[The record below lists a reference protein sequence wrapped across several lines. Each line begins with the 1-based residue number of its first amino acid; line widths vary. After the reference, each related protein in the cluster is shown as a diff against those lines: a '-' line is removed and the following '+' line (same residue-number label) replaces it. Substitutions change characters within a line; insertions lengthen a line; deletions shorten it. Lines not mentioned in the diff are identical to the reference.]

1 MIQEKLNMQ
10 KSFYNF
16 LIDNILSDFFKKH
29 PAKKGDHYS
38 IIIENS
44 DNRSRFIEAINVSSH
59 TKPLIVENIYIG
71 EKPADVLD
79 RYETVEFDA
88 DDNGASVPFIIADI
102 DSGKEYLPTIRNAVN
117 ANRPYS
123 SYATLFILS
132 DYSVVETLATAAVNL
147 EDEGQPFNAN
157 EISRYISNWV
167 KNQSGLSANEYKYL
181 NTYLN
186 RLSAQITEDNSDL
199 FDFENVMDVL
209 STDTIKNLF
218 NKLSYFNDNDIYSVL
233 GVQDIDKRIEENA
246 KYFDIISSTMS
257 NLDEDAREE
266 DLLKFF
272 EPKLV
277 QKIIKDP
284 EKWQEIDFSVI
295 RESANA
301 KKAKSTLIVEKIIF
315 YTKDGQ
321 ELKPGDYVGRMP
333 EQKRKT
339 KNTYIV
345 CREDCLIKVK
355 IVFNKSVKDLIKKA
369 PKDRKVFDRSL
380 QFDLEDRVESV
391 EVGKDSNIHELV
403 FTKISASKAIF
414 TDFVEYMKVKSN
426 GEVVVN
432 IPDREEIKL
441 GIGSISIETGSE
453 IEWIPD
459 YNMIFRLAS
468 AKDGKLE
475 QSIIFSD
482 KKVKFKINFDNNKIA
497 PKTPFELFE
506 IIWKGGLSF
515 KDAKRFN
522 TYSVITNG
530 EIEISTTK
538 EFRSLLNIEAQL
550 IQEKVFAL
558 YQDCD
563 EEYKSLEIKLPENV
577 KASLLD
583 IYEYYRNKESIPS
596 LTYLDDE
603 IKDLYRKYLDNVY
616 SVINTIEDGGYLK
629 EEELGLTKLGVV
641 ITKDNVLLSPFHPVL
656 ISFILDF
663 SINFDI
669 IDYQSNVLRL
679 VSPQYLMPYISVND
693 SRMAPCIDDFT
704 DKLKTWLVYEPIGKN
719 SHDRAFNITSKSV
732 SNKLKSF
739 ISQFEYLFSD
749 EYCPILINTFGT
761 TDDTNILKGIIEFII
776 SQLKGNKNQ
785 IVQRI
790 EIHEYVDDLLKE
802 TFFEKLNRLNSDDA
816 IKQCLEDISIKTTDK
831 DYYTAHE
838 LIRCIFSKISFYKHR
853 INSDYSNIQYS
864 HITFFQMS
872 TGKEIVKPRMSDLRS
887 ELSMNGLI
895 SIPSTNNNKSRYQIG
910 FGTKGELR
918 DNYISRT
925 AKAMNGLYANEEK
938 EGKAH
943 PFIKGICLA
952 KDYAFDKYD
961 LLKVIYQF
969 SNWVTFLN
977 PEVDLEFF
985 YKQDLYIV
993 HYTDQ
998 YTINAKYDS
1007 ITVTKHIDR
1016 YKSLLLNAFDYCGST
1031 DTEGIDKVSNVL
1043 LDYFNC
1049 LNGQWLLNI
1058 SKQTDFQ
1065 VREKLSIVATVLAM
1079 KTFLGRNEGVIWVP
1093 ISLDEI
1099 LRVTGAIGL
1108 PKDYIFTKDA
1118 LKANGKPISDDL
1130 LMMGVDV
1137 SETKPKVYI
1146 YPIEIKFSQDNIHS
1160 EKGGVQVSNTYKLFA
1175 ERLYGKENFVK
1186 NVYRVFFASQLL
1198 TNLDKMKANE
1208 MVKEEVFQK
1217 VEVIRTKL
1225 LNAEFDLEIGLPIKQ
1240 MGGAALVTFNIH
1252 PDSVETEIVENV
1264 PICHINIH
1272 TPNCLKLLENQA
1284 DDLNDL
1290 LMDKI
1295 YANEDYLVALK
1306 EFHKMIHTELS
1317 DSYIEV
1323 EHDEEDI
1330 TAAIEVENK
1339 TTETLQLDQNLE
1351 DENDLTKDKYPE
1363 IPEIENNEATSKES
1377 VAAISHKPMM
1387 GVTILVGNNKYGNS
1401 PIYFYPN
1408 NTKYVSHPN
1417 LGIIGTMGTGK
1428 TQFARSVIAQFSKES
1443 VNNVNNTPI
1452 GMLVFDYKGDYND
1465 SEFLGN
1471 VGGHCYKANYPFN
1484 PLKLCITE
1492 DMKYMNLPSITANRV
1507 ADSISKA
1514 FGLGNVQTS
1523 TILDAILNAYEE
1535 VGITRDSSTWT
1546 CPAPT
1551 MQRVVDKYLEGD
1563 VKRDT
1568 VYSVFRMLQ
1577 DYQIF
1582 TSDTNNCVTMFEWL
1596 KSVQVIDLTLYE
1608 DNIKKLIVSLILDVF
1623 YAEMKQLKASDQKDG
1638 FRELRTIILVDEAHQ
1653 FMKMKFN
1660 SLRKIISEGR
1670 MFGVGMILS
1679 TQGISDFRTD
1689 EDYSSFIKSWVVHN
1703 VTNPTKADMSAIFGA
1718 SDPNIER
1725 YMSYITNAVTF
1736 QSITKLGNQ
1745 INYIEDMPYFKL
1757 VNIDQ
1762 RFKE

>member
-1 MIQEKLNMQ
+1 MQ

-16 LIDNILSDFFKKH
+16 LIDNVLSDFFKKH

-38 IIIENS
+38 IIIENG
-44 DNRSRFIEAINVSSH
+44 DNRSRFIEAIKVSPH
-59 TKPLIVENIYIG
+59 TKPLTVENIYLG
-71 EKPADVLD
+71 DKPENVFD
-79 RYETVEFDA
+79 RYDTVEFDA

-102 DSGKEYLPTIRNAVN
+102 DSGREYLPTIRNAVN

-147 EDEGQPFNAN
+147 EDEGQPFNAS
-157 EISRYISNWV
+157 EISRYISDWA
-167 KNQSGLSANEYKYL
+167 KNQSSLSTNEYKYL
-181 NTYLN
+181 NAYLS
-186 RLSAQITEDNSDL
+186 RLSVQISENNSDL
-199 FDFENVMDVL
+199 FDFENVMDAL
-209 STDTIKNLF
+209 SNDTIRNLF

-246 KYFDIISSTMS
+246 KYFDIISSTML

-266 DLLKFF
+266 DLLRFF

-321 ELKPGDYVGRMP
+321 ELKQGDYIGRMP

-345 CREDCLIKVK
+345 CREDCLIRVK

-369 PKDRKVFDRSL
+369 PKDKRVFDRSL
-380 QFDLEDRVESV
+380 QFDLEDKVESV

-403 FTKISASKAIF
+403 FTKISAPKAIF
-414 TDFVEYMKVKSN
+414 MDFVEYIKIKSN
-426 GEVVVN
+426 GEVIVN
-432 IPDREEIKL
+432 VPDREEIKL
-441 GIGSISIETGSE
+441 GVGSISIETGSE

-506 IIWKGGLSF
+506 IIWKNRLSF

-522 TYSVITNG
+522 PYSVITNG
-530 EIEISTTK
+530 EMEISTTK
-538 EFRSLLNIEAQL
+538 EFRCLLNIEAQL
-550 IQEKVFAL
+550 VQEKVFAL
-558 YQDCD
+558 YQDCN
-563 EEYKSLEIKLPENV
+563 ETFKPLEIKLPENV
-577 KASLLD
+577 KTSLLD
-583 IYEYYRNKESIPS
+583 IYEYYNDKELVPS

-603 IKDLYRKYLDNVY
+603 IKDLYKKYLDNVC
-616 SVINTIEDGGYLK
+616 SVINNIEDGGYLK
-629 EEELGLTKLGVV
+629 EEELGLTKLGTI
-641 ITKDNVLLSPFHPVL
+641 ITGDNILLSPFHPVL
-656 ISFILDF
+656 VSFILDF
-663 SINFDI
+663 STNFDVV
-669 IDYQSNVLRL
+669 DYQSNVLRL

-693 SRMAPCIDDFT
+693 NRIAPCIDDFT

-732 SNKLKSF
+732 ANKLKSF

-749 EYCPILINTFGT
+749 EDCPILINTFGT
-761 TDDTNILKGIIEFII
+761 TDDTNIFKGIIEFII

-785 IVQRI
+785 IVQKI

-831 DYYTAHE
+831 DYYTVHE
-838 LIRCIFSKISFYKHR
+838 LIRCIFSKILFYKHR
-853 INSDYSNIQYS
+853 INYNDYSNIQYS

-872 TGKEIVKPRMSDLRS
+872 TGKEVIKPRMSDLRS

-925 AKAMNGLYANEEK
+925 TKAMNNLYANEEK
-938 EGKAH
+938 GGKAH

-961 LLKVIYQF
+961 LLKVIYQS

-1007 ITVTKHIDR
+1007 ITVTKHINR
-1016 YKSLLLNAFDYCGST
+1016 YKSLLLNAFDYCGAT
-1031 DTEGIDKVSNVL
+1031 DTEEIDKVSNVL

-1079 KTFLGRNEGVIWVP
+1079 KTFLGRNEGIIWVP

-1137 SETKPKVYI
+1137 SEAKPKVYM
-1146 YPIEIKFSQDNIHS
+1146 YPVEIKFSQDDIHS
-1160 EKGGVQVSNTYKLFA
+1160 GKGGIQVSNTYKLFA
-1175 ERLYGKENFVK
+1175 ERLYGKESFVK

-1198 TNLDKMKANE
+1198 TNFDKMNANG
-1208 MVKEEVFQK
+1208 MVKDELFQK
-1217 VEVIRTKL
+1217 VEDIRTKL

-1240 MGGAALVTFNIH
+1240 MGGAALVTFNAH
-1252 PDSVETEIVENV
+1252 PDSVDTEIVEDV

-1272 TPNCLKLLENQA
+1272 TPNCLKLLENRA

-1290 LMDKI
+1290 LMNKI
-1295 YANEDYLVALK
+1295 YASEDYLVALK
-1306 EFHKMIHTELS
+1306 ELHKMIHTELS

-1323 EHDEEDI
+1323 EDNDEY
-1330 TAAIEVENK
+1330 TAIVEVENK
-1339 TTETLQLDQNLE
+1339 LTETLQSDENLE
-1351 DENDLTKDKYPE
+1351 VGSNNFVKPVSTEMD
-1363 IPEIENNEATSKES
+1363 NNEVALKES
-1377 VAAISHKPMM
+1377 VNVVSHKSTM

-1408 NTKYVSHPN
+1408 NTRFVSHPN

-1443 VNNVNNTPI
+1443 VNNVNETPI

-1465 SEFLGN
+1465 SEFLDK

-1492 DMKYMNLPSITANRV
+1492 DMKFMNLPSITANRV

-1523 TILDAILNAYEE
+1523 TILDVILDAYEE

-1546 CPAPT
+1546 RPAPT
-1551 MQRVVDKYLEGD
+1551 MQQVVDKYLEGD

-1608 DNIKKLIVSLILDVF
+1608 DNIKKLIVSLVLDVF
-1623 YAEMKQLKASDQKDG
+1623 YAEMKQLKSSEQKDG
-1638 FRELRTIILVDEAHQ
+1638 LRELRTIILVDEAHQ

-1670 MFGVGMILS
+1670 AFGVGMILS
-1679 TQGISDFRTD
+1679 TQGISDFRSD
-1689 EDYSSFIKSWVVHN
+1689 EDYSNFIKSWVVHN
-1703 VTNPTKADMSAIFGA
+1703 VTNPSKTDLSAIFGA

-1736 QSITKLGNQ
+1736 QSISKLGNQ

-1757 VNIDQ
+1757 IDIDP
-1762 RFKE
+1762 RFKK